1 MWHFSQ
7 NETNYGPFSDEQ
19 MAQYIKQGNVTAQTM
34 VWCEGMTDWMHA
46 DRTQLASHFARTLP
60 TAGPVVTMVEDPV
73 AKERKR
79 KMNYWSLIGMGWMF
93 GVIILCMGLQKSGER
108 KESSGTPTRMS
119 LAELAKNGPGKNTYI
134 ELTHLHF
141 GEQLWIEQDRNTGI
155 WTDVWTF
162 VFPESD
168 PKTPIAVVNIDGGG
182 EAAMKKWMS
191 DSKVIGI
198 IESRPRFATSSYG
211 KGLYAMYPNAKPDNV
226 KWYIKAVYDRPS
238 ETGVK
243 LTYAS
248 GIATIL
254 AGHLLAFLFYRKR

>member
-1 MWHFSQ
+1 MWYFSQ

-19 MAQYIKQGNVTAQTM
+19 MVQYIHQGNVIAQTM
-34 VWCEGMTDWMHA
+34 VWREGMPEWMQA
-46 DRTQLASHFARTLP
+46 DQTQLASHFARALP
-60 TAGPVVTMVEDPV
+60 SAGPVVTVVEDPI

-79 KMNYWSLIGMGWMF
+79 KMNYWALIGMGWMF

-108 KESSGTPTRMS
+108 KETSGTPTSMT
-119 LAELAKNGPGKNTYI
+119 LAELAKNGSGNSTYI
-134 ELTHLHF
+134 ELTHLYF
-141 GEQLWIEQDRNTGI
+141 GERLWIEQDRNTGI
-155 WTDVWTF
+155 WKDVWTF
-162 VFPESD
+162 LFAESD

-182 EAAMKKWMS
+182 EDAMKKWMS
-191 DSKVIGI
+191 DSKVTGI
-198 IESRPRFATSSYG
+198 IESRPRFAASSHG
-211 KGLYAMYPNAKPDNV
+211 KELYAMYPSAKPERV